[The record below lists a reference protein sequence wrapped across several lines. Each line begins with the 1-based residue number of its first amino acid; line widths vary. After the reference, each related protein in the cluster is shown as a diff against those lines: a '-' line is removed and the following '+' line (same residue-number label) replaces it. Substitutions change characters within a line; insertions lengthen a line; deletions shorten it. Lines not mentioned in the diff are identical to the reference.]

1 MGQVSA
7 EYCQFVEV
15 SKKNNKPVV
24 VRTPPRTNIA
34 GSFLKVKKLI
44 SSKIPGTRIKIGQKL
59 EKLKKSMPYSWSA
72 KSTEPKK
79 IKIRPNSE
87 LRFFIFLPSLD
98 HYS

>member
-34 GSFLKVKKLI
+34 GSFFKEKKLT
-44 SSKIPGTRIKIGQKL
+44 SSKIPGTRIKTGQKL
-59 EKLKKSMPYSWSA
+59 EKLKKSRPYIWSA
-72 KSTEPKK
+72 RSREPMK
-79 IKIRPNSE
+79 IKISPNSE
-87 LRFFIFLPSLD
+87 LRFFILFLP
-98 HYS
+98 